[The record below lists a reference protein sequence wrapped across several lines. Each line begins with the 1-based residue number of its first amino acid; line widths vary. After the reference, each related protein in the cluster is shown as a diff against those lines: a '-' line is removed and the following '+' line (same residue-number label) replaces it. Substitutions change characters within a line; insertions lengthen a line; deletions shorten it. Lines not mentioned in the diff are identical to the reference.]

1 MTSKMSLII
10 RDVLYAV
17 IIVML
22 LIPTNPADL
31 SMLVRVLLIVIA
43 IAQRTW
49 QHVVYYKQTGKI
61 Y

>member
-1 MTSKMSLII
+1 MNKLSLII
-10 RDVLYAV
+10 RDALYV
-17 IIVML
+17 IIIGL
-22 LIPTNPADL
+22 LLLPSNPGDL
-31 SMLVRVLLIVIA
+31 PVWVKILLIVIA